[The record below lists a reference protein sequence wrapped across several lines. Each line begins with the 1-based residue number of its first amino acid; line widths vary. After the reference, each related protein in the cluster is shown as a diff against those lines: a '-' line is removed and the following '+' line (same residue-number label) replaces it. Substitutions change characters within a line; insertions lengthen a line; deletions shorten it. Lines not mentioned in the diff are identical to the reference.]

1 MADYGAMSD
10 SELMALVQPKPA
22 AADYSKMSDADLMKT
37 VQPAAKK
44 IGLSDIASS
53 AWNDIK
59 KAAGNVASSV
69 HSGVT
74 LPRDVIT
81 GNAQLPSSGAVPG
94 SVEFGDPSSAGL
106 RVADM
111 AALATPISPAA
122 RAGEAA
128 IPGVAKATVT
138 EPAVI
143 PTAEAIKG
151 ASKSGFE
158 AAKNAGVE
166 IAAPAVKE
174 MATGVQQALEQKG
187 IIRELAPNTHAVLEK
202 LANPPEGATATIS
215 GLHAARQAL
224 GHASKS
230 ITSGAEKPAS
240 SIAIEALD
248 QFLQAVPPKAVLAGD
263 ATAAGSE
270 LKAAIGNYA
279 SAARAGDVDARLTR
293 AERQAARSGSGS
305 NIDNSIRQ
313 KISAILDVPSRT
325 RGFSAPELAQMEKV
339 VRGTPAANVA
349 RKIGKLGVND
359 GLSLMLHAGA
369 AAGTGGASIPIAV
382 VGTMSRKIAESLTQ
396 RQANKLDAMIRARSP
411 LAQSRQPTTRG
422 LTGGEQGMRGARVRA
437 IAEMLNA
444 QSQGR

>member
-1 MADYGAMSD
+1 MSEFPPLPPGFELAPQGGAVPPLPPGFEMA
-10 SELMALVQPKPA
+10 QP
-22 AADYSKMSDADLMKT
+22 S
-37 VQPAAKK
+37 QR

-53 AWNDIK
+53 AWRDIK

-69 HSGVT
+69 YSGVT

-94 SVEFGDPSSAGL
+94 SVEFGDPRSAGG

-111 AALATPISPAA
+111 AMLATPLSPAA
-122 RAGEAA
+122 RAGETA
-128 IPGVAKATVT
+128 IPGVAKAAVT
-138 EPAVI
+138 EKAAV
-143 PTAEAIKG
+143 PTAEAIKD
-151 ASKSGFE
+151 ASKAGFE
-158 AAKNAGVE
+158 TAKNAGVE
-166 IAAPAVKE
+166 IAAPAVRD
-174 MATGVQQALEQKG
+174 MAAGVQQALEQKG
-187 IIRELAPNTHAVLEK
+187 IIRELAPNTHAVLER

-224 GHASKS
+224 GHAGKS

-240 SIAIEALD
+240 SIAIDALD

-263 ATAAGSE
+263 APAAGAA
-270 LKAAIGNYA
+270 LKEAIGNYA

-325 RGFSAPELAQMEKV
+325 RGFSADELAQMEKV
-339 VRGTPAANVA
+339 VRGTGPANVA

-369 AAGTGGASIPIAV
+369 AAGTGGASIPVAV
-382 VGTMSRKIAESLTQ
+382 VGTVARKIAERLTQ
-396 RQANKLDAMIRARSP
+396 RQADKLDAMIRARSP
-411 LAQSRQPTTRG
+411 LARSQQPTTRE
-422 LTGGEQGMRGARVRA
+422 LTGGEQGTRGARVRA

-444 QSQGR
+444 QGQR

>member
-1 MADYGAMSD
+1 MDGPWTQY
-10 SELMALVQPKPA
+10 A
-22 AADYSKMSDADLMKT
+22 APPTDAPPWEQYKAPS
-37 VQPAAKK
+37 QR
-44 IGLSDIASS
+44 IGLGDIASS

-59 KAAGNVASSV
+59 KAAGHVAGSV
-69 HSGVT
+69 YSGVT

-81 GNAQLPSSGAVPG
+81 GNAQLPGVHYLKPDVTSISDEDLARGQSGV
-94 SVEFGDPSSAGL
+94 VRRLGDMAGL
-106 RVADM
+106 
-111 AALATPISPAA
+111 ALPINPAA
-122 RAGEAA
+122 RAGDLA
-128 IPGVAKATVT
+128 IPGVTKAAVT
-138 EPAVI
+138 EAPAV
-143 PTAEAIKG
+143 PTAEAIKS
-151 ASKSGFE
+151 ASKAGFE
-158 AAKNAGVE
+158 TAKNAGVE
-166 IAAPAVKE
+166 IAAPAVKD
-174 MATGVQQALEQKG
+174 MAVGIQQALKQKG

-202 LANPPEGATATIS
+202 LATPPEGATATIA

-224 GHASKS
+224 GHAGKS

-248 QFLQAVPPKAVLAGD
+248 QFLQAVPEKAALAGD
-263 ATAAGSE
+263 APAAGTA
-270 LKAAIGNYA
+270 LKEAIGNYA

-325 RGFSAPELAQMEKV
+325 RGFSADELAQMEKV
-339 VRGTPAANVA
+339 VRGTGPANVA

-369 AAGTGGASIPIAV
+369 AAGTGGASIPVAI
-382 VGTMSRKIAESLTQ
+382 VGTVARKIAERLTQ
-396 RQANKLDAMIRARSP
+396 RQADKLDTMIRARSP
-411 LAQSRQPTTRG
+411 LARAQQPTTRE

-444 QSQGR
+444 QGQQ

>member
-1 MADYGAMSD
+1 MSEFPPLPPGFELAPQGGAMPPLPPGF
-10 SELMALVQPKPA
+10 EMAQP
-22 AADYSKMSDADLMKT
+22 S
-37 VQPAAKK
+37 QR
-44 IGLSDIASS
+44 IGLSDLASS
-53 AWNDIK
+53 AWKDIK

-69 HSGVT
+69 YSGVT
-74 LPRDVIT
+74 LSRDVIT

-94 SVEFGDPSSAGL
+94 SVEFGSPNSAGT

-111 AALATPISPAA
+111 AMLATPLSPAA

-128 IPGVAKATVT
+128 IPGVTKAAVT
-138 EPAVI
+138 EKAAV
-143 PTAEAIKG
+143 PTAEAIKD
-151 ASKSGFE
+151 ASKAGFE
-158 AAKNAGVE
+158 TAKNAGVE
-166 IAAPAVKE
+166 IAAPAVRD
-174 MATGVQQALEQKG
+174 MAAGVQQALEQKG

-224 GHASKS
+224 GHAGKS

-240 SIAIEALD
+240 SIAIDALD

-263 ATAAGSE
+263 APAAGAA
-270 LKAAIGNYA
+270 LKEAIGNYA

-325 RGFSAPELAQMEKV
+325 RGFSADELAQMEKV
-339 VRGTPAANVA
+339 VRGTGPANVA

-369 AAGTGGASIPIAV
+369 AAGTGGASIPVAV
-382 VGTMSRKIAESLTQ
+382 VGTVARKIAERLTQ
-396 RQANKLDAMIRARSP
+396 RQADKLDAMIRARSP
-411 LAQSRQPTTRG
+411 LARAQQPTTRE
-422 LTGGEQGMRGARVRA
+422 LTGGEQGTRGARVRA

-444 QSQGR
+444 QGQR